1 MLLFSTKIQRL
12 VEVAVVSAAAVVVV
26 TAVGVVFAVV
36 VLAAAVV
43 VVAVVVKDV
52 KNGSTK
58 EAFILLKMGINYPSM
73 KFLSQQAAVVAAK
86 VDVVVV
92 VVAVD
97 AFIAFVVVVV
107 VHDVGV
113 D

>member
-12 VEVAVVSAAAVVVV
+12 VEVAVVFAAAVVV
-26 TAVGVVFAVV
+26 
-36 VLAAAVV
+36 VV

-73 KFLSQQAAVVAAK
+73 KFLSQQA
-86 VDVVVV
+86 VVVV
-92 VVAVD
+92 VVADDIAAVAVD

-107 VHDVGV
+107 VVVHDVGV

>member
-1 MLLFSTKIQRL
+1 
-12 VEVAVVSAAAVVVV
+12 
-26 TAVGVVFAVV
+26 
-36 VLAAAVV
+36 
-43 VVAVVVKDV
+43 
-52 KNGSTK
+52 
-58 EAFILLKMGINYPSM
+58 M

-97 AFIAFVVVVV
+97 AFIAFVVVV
-107 VHDVGV
+107 HDVGV

>member
-12 VEVAVVSAAAVVVV
+12 VEVAVVFAAAVVV
-26 TAVGVVFAVV
+26 
-36 VLAAAVV
+36 VV

-73 KFLSQQAAVVAAK
+73 KFLSQQAADVVAAK
-86 VDVVVV
+86 VGVAIVDVVVAV
-92 VVAVD
+92 VVD